1 MRRCQLWISLNFTPL
16 LQLNFLGHYFLHLKA
31 HCSMTSTQI
40 FPFQWHLLYSIII
53 CFRIQFRT
61 LLFQHWSEIFHFKI
75 VENEVKL
82 FIHCFS
88 LIIINSE
95 VVQFII
101 FSIIQSLDLF
111 VWYVFWRIETDA
123 NYFTGFKIEDQK
135 KIFFQHFF
143 FCLRFEGCFVWKPR
157 FWPSTFL
164 TQPCCSERQ
173 ENNTFF
179 VSSLFYIQWHLL
191 YQLIYWRHF

>member
-1 MRRCQLWISLNFTPL
+1 
-16 LQLNFLGHYFLHLKA
+16 
-31 HCSMTSTQI
+31 MTSTQI

-101 FSIIQSLDLF
+101 FSPFCVISCLLTHWNRCQLLYWIKNRRPKKNIFPTFFLLLEIRRLFCMKTTFLAFDLF
-111 VWYVFWRIETDA
+111 DTALLFRKA
-123 NYFTGFKIEDQK
+123 RKQYFLCFKS
-135 KIFFQHFF
+135 F
-143 FCLRFEGCFVWKPR
+143 LYSMTFVIPVDILE
-157 FWPSTFL
+157 TFL
-164 TQPCCSERQ
+164 NVNFAVGPINQIELD
-173 ENNTFF
+173 N
-179 VSSLFYIQWHLL
+179 SL
-191 YQLIYWRHF
+191 